1 MNRHIKALLMAVL
14 MVLLLPGA
22 IRKSAAQTPAPAEV
36 TGLIG
41 YMVVPDALEKSVEFY
56 HNLLGLQQPGGDPR
70 AKLKWYG
77 VVPFLTDMYGVRGNA
92 RNFTLQVPGAEF
104 GVEPMQWSESRGKPL
119 QPRLQDPGASQ
130 LILTVHD
137 IDELLGFLTK
147 GGVRVVTTGGK
158 PLQLNNSQGKA
169 RVVVVQD
176 FHGYYVRL
184 IQPDVLPPLGGANGA
199 GPPGYIIGGEV
210 AITVQD
216 TEKAAQ
222 FYRDVLGLKVALGDG
237 FSSDPNELAALGMKG
252 SVQYR
257 DSIVMFPGKSQLHL
271 VEFKGI
277 ERKPIHPGIVDQN
290 AVVLR
295 VSVRGIDALYNKMKA
310 AQVPIVSV
318 SGAPY
323 QNGQTRW
330 LMVRDPDN
338 VYVQPVE
345 RPPAP
350 RP

>member
-1 MNRHIKALLMAVL
+1 MLQIG
-14 MVLLLPGA
+14 LLLFNLLFGGVS
-22 IRKSAAQTPAPAEV
+22 KSFAQTAVPAEV

-70 AKLKWYG
+70 AKLRWYG
-77 VVPFLTDMYGVRGNA
+77 VVPFLTDMYGVHGNA
-92 RNFTLQVPGAEF
+92 RNFTLQVPGGEF
-104 GVEPMQWSESRGKPL
+104 GVEPMQWSESKGKPL
-119 QPRLQDPGASQ
+119 HPRLQDPGASQ
-130 LILTVHD
+130 LMLTVHD

-147 GGVRVVTTGGK
+147 GGVKVITTGGK
-158 PLQLNNSQGKA
+158 PVPVTNKQGKA

-184 IQPDVLPPLGGANGA
+184 VQPDQLPPLAGANGA
-199 GPPGYIIGGEV
+199 GPPGYIIGGNV

-222 FYRDVLGLKVALGDG
+222 FYRDVLGLKVQLGDG
-237 FSSDPNELAALGMKG
+237 FSSDANELAALGMRG
-252 SVQYR
+252 NVQYR
-257 DSIVMFPGKSQLHL
+257 DSVVMFPGKSQLHL
-271 VEFKGI
+271 LEFKNI
-277 ERKPIHPGIVDQN
+277 DRTPIHPGIVDQN

-295 VSVRGIDALYNKMKA
+295 LSVRGIDALYNKMKS
-310 AQVPIVSV
+310 AQVPIASV

-323 QNGQTRW
+323 QNGPTRW

-338 VYVQPVE
+338 IYVQPME

-350 RP
+350 TP